1 MSNSPTILFA
11 EDDENLRF
19 VIQDNLDLRGYHV
32 ITAEDGQKALEL
44 FDKQPVNICIF
55 NVMIPRLDGFS
66 LAEKIRERDASVP
79 ILFLTSKGQKEDRL
93 QGFKSGGDDYL
104 TKPFSIEELIFR
116 IEVFLKR
123 SVVNPALAKS
133 GSFKTQKFEFQ
144 PSEAK
149 ITTAEGVQSIT
160 YKEAELLQMFI
171 ENIGQVLKRE
181 DILMKIWG
189 TDDYYKGRSLDVF
202 ISKVRKYLSADPD
215 LEIITV
221 HGVGFKFFHHQRN

>member
-1 MSNSPTILFA
+1 MATTPTILFA

-19 VIQDNLDLRGYHV
+19 VIQDNLELRGFQV
-32 ITAEDGQKALEL
+32 ITAEDGQRALEM
-44 FDKQPVNICIF
+44 FSAQPVNICIF
-55 NVMIPRLDGFS
+55 DVMMPRMDGFT
-66 LAEKIRERDASVP
+66 LAEKIREKDPNVP

-133 GSFKTQKFEFQ
+133 SNFKTSKFEFL
-144 PSEAK
+144 PSELK
-149 ITTAEGVQSIT
+149 IKTAEGTSSIT
-160 YKEAELLQMFI
+160 YKEAELLQLFI
-171 ENIGQVLKRE
+171 ENIGQVMKRE

-202 ISKVRKYLSADPD
+202 ISKVRKYLAADPD

-221 HGVGFKFFHHQRN
+221 HGVGFKFVHHQR